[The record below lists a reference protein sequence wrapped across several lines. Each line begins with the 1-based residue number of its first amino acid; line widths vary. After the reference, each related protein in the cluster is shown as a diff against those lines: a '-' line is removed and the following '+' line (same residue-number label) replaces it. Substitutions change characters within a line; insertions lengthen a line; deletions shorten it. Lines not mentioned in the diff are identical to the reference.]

1 MNFSVTILGS
11 GAALPTY
18 SRNPTSQYIQCNNR
32 HILIDCGEGT
42 QMQMRKFGVKFQHIS
57 HILISHLH
65 GDHFFGLVGLLSTM
79 HLLGR
84 DKGVTIYA
92 PKELED
98 ILRLQLEIGGAKLG
112 FGIKFQQIE
121 KNQTGIIFEDKVL
134 EISTFPLK
142 HKIQTNGFLISEKEK
157 ERSLLGDKF
166 KEDGLSLTYIPK
178 FKNGENVIDEFGETY
193 KYDDYTT
200 PPKPSRSYAYCSDT
214 AYFEEV
220 IPFIQNAN
228 LLYHEATFTEK
239 EKDRAKATKHST
251 AADAAKIALKSNVKK
266 LILGHLSARFK
277 NSEEHIKEAKP
288 IFKNV
293 EVVEDGN
300 EYHII

>member
-18 SRNPTSQYIQCNNR
+18 TRNPTSQYVQCNNR

-42 QMQMRKFGVKFQHIS
+42 QMQMRKFGVKLQHIS

-84 DKGVTIYA
+84 DKGIFIYA
-92 PKELED
+92 PKELEK
-98 ILRLQLEIGGAKLG
+98 IIKSQLEIGGAKIG
-112 FGIKFQQIE
+112 FGLNFIPIE
-121 KNQTGIIFEDKVL
+121 RNQTGILFEDKVI
-134 EISTFPLK
+134 EISTFPLN

-157 ERSLLGDKF
+157 ERSLLGEKF
-166 KEDGLSLTYIPK
+166 KEDKLSLTFIPK
-178 FKNGENVIDEFGETY
+178 FKKGENVTDENGDTY
-193 KYDDYTT
+193 NYEDYTT

-214 AYFEEV
+214 AYFEKV
-220 IPFIQNAN
+220 VPFIKNSN

-239 EKDRAKATKHST
+239 EKDRAKSTKHST
-251 AADAAKIALKSNVKK
+251 ASDAAKIASLANVKQ
-266 LILGHLSARFK
+266 LLLGHLSARFK
-277 NSEEHIKEAKP
+277 KSEEHLKEAKL

-300 EYHII
+300 EYQVI

>member
-1 MNFSVTILGS
+1 MNFSVTILCS
-11 GAALPTY
+11 GAALPTHT
-18 SRNPTSQYIQCNNR
+18 RNPTSQYIQCNNR

-84 DKGVTIYA
+84 DKGIFIYA
-92 PKELED
+92 PKELEK
-98 ILRLQLEIGGAKLG
+98 IIKSQLEIGGAKIG
-112 FGIKFQQIE
+112 FGLNFIPIE
-121 KNQTGIIFEDKVL
+121 KNQTGILFEDKVI
-134 EISTFPLK
+134 EISTFPLN

-157 ERSLLGDKF
+157 ERGLLGEKF
-166 KEDGLSLTYIPK
+166 KEDKLSLTFIPK
-178 FKNGENVIDEFGETY
+178 LKKGENVTDENGNTY
-193 KYDDYTT
+193 NYKDYTT
-200 PPKPSRSYAYCSDT
+200 APKPSRSYAYCSDT
-214 AYFEEV
+214 AYFENV
-220 IPFIQNAN
+220 VPFIKNSN

-239 EKDRAKATKHST
+239 EKDRAKYTKHST
-251 AADAAKIALKSNVKK
+251 ASDAAKIASLANVKQ
-266 LILGHLSARFK
+266 LLLGHLSARFK
-277 NSEEHIKEAKP
+277 NSEEHLKEAKP

-300 EYHII
+300 EYHVV